1 MMKPVLFS
9 SRARVAP
16 EIMIQEV
23 GGESVILDLKTE
35 KYLGLDEVGTRMWQ
49 LLMESDSIQAAYDKL
64 LAEYEVPPA
73 QLEKDLRDF
82 VDGLLENGLIATE
95 AES

>member
-1 MMKPVLFS
+1 MKPVLFS

-49 LLMESDSIQAAYDKL
+49 VLLESDSIQAAYDTL
-64 LAEYEVPPA
+64 LAEYEVPPT
-73 QLEKDLRDF
+73 QLEEDLRDF
-82 VDGLLENGLIATE
+82 VDRLLENGLIATE
-95 AES
+95 TGS